1 MMRRAG
7 HKKGRGI
14 RGGLRR
20 MSGSVYMTET
30 MGRYFLTAQRLEWLW
45 RPCKARMR
53 VALPPS
59 RSIPIIVQTPTH
71 PRFLAHLPPDDEQ
84 SRWLSSPLLVAICPR
99 PSSWPFVSIY
109 STSFPH
115 VVCQLLPAPS
125 WASQRRLHPLLRH
138 RLLTH
143 VSPLFD
149 YCLCNHPRYPS
160 LTPLLSFRS
169 WSSG

>member
-7 HKKGRGI
+7 HRKGRGI

-45 RPCKARMR
+45 RPCKARVR

-84 SRWLSSPLLVAICPR
+84 SRWLSSPLLVAICLHLLDLLSTRGLPTAFR
-99 PSSWPFVSIY
+99 P
-109 STSFPH
+109 
-115 VVCQLLPAPS
+115 LLGLP
-125 WASQRRLHPLLRH
+125 RRLHPLLRH

-169 WSSG
+169 WFSG

>member
-14 RGGLRR
+14 RGGIRR

-45 RPCKARMR
+45 RPCKARVR

-71 PRFLAHLPPDDEQ
+71 PVSWRTF
-84 SRWLSSPLLVAICPR
+84 PLTTNNHDGYPR